1 MDITALDIFSS
12 SDLTGKLS
20 EIESFIEGKT
30 VKECSAH
37 FQEHNV
43 HGDTLSAARNIK
55 KLAAQID
62 VKIHA
67 LGILLC
73 LPELLE
79 PDEIIESV
87 SLGAGNTGKKF
98 DLKTNLRVAEFKFIN
113 WQGGPESIRQNSL
126 FKDFYGLAEDTS
138 ERSKYLYVLGTKFPL
153 KFFNS
158 RRSLES
164 VLSKDVSLH
173 KEFRGKYPDLKVV
186 SEYFLP
192 KIDLVEIKDVSSW
205 LKWSEQ

>member
-1 MDITALDIFSS
+1 MDLTALDIFSS

-30 VKECSAH
+30 VEECSAH

-79 PDEIIESV
+79 PDEIIENV

-113 WQGGPESIRQNSL
+113 WQGGPESIRNA
-126 FKDFYGLAEDTS
+126 D
-138 ERSKYLYVLGTKFPL
+138 
-153 KFFNS
+153 
-158 RRSLES
+158 
-164 VLSKDVSLH
+164 
-173 KEFRGKYPDLKVV
+173 
-186 SEYFLP
+186 
-192 KIDLVEIKDVSSW
+192 
-205 LKWSEQ
+205 